1 MDCII
6 PSRLLS
12 IWTTQIKRSQL
23 GKNKS
28 SKNAGC
34 KLPKKE
40 QGVERESCRLR
51 PGVLREGA
59 SCPVHNN
66 LTQQLTGFG
75 KRYKFPRTLAA
86 QRLSCTLGSPGS
98 LFCYVARWKQL
109 QKSLNLPSRGRVVS
123 IHPQPEITWARG
135 LSSVVGGFT
144 PHHSS
149 TSTLWNI
156 YNRQKTKFPS
166 FTSHSSVPSVLWRCW
181 LGDRKGIRPVK
192 KRVVGCWSGC
202 LSGARCRLAYGP
214 ADATA
219 TNCLL
224 LQ

>member
-23 GKNKS
+23 GKTNQA
-28 SKNAGC
+28 KNAGC

-59 SCPVHNN
+59 SCHVHNN
-66 LTQQLTGFG
+66 LTQQLRGFG
-75 KRYKFPRTLAA
+75 KRYKLPWTLAA

-109 QKSLNLPSRGRVVS
+109 QKSLNLPSRGAGCFN
-123 IHPQPEITWARG
+123 PPGARNYMSKG
-135 LSSVVGGFT
+135 VIICSGGFT

-149 TSTLWNI
+149 TGTLWNI

-166 FTSHSSVPSVLWRCW
+166 FTSAVFKLFWPRTPILLRHSWRTPT
-181 LGDRKGIRPVK
+181 L
-192 KRVVGCWSGC
+192 
-202 LSGARCRLAYGP
+202 
-214 ADATA
+214 
-219 TNCLL
+219 
-224 LQ
+224 